1 MLDES
6 LRTCLSA
13 SFVNRPTDAPPTLVV
28 GGLHDLIFTPEIMR
42 DAVVAA
48 IPGARLVLLD
58 SNHEIPVERP
68 REMAGLLEAFLAG
81 LKPE

>member
-1 MLDES
+1 
-6 LRTCLSA
+6 
-13 SFVNRPTDAPPTLVV
+13 VV
-28 GGLHDLIFTPEIMR
+28 GGLHDLIFTPEVLR
-42 DAVVAA
+42 DGVVAA

-68 REMAGLLEAFLAG
+68 GELARLIEAFLAG